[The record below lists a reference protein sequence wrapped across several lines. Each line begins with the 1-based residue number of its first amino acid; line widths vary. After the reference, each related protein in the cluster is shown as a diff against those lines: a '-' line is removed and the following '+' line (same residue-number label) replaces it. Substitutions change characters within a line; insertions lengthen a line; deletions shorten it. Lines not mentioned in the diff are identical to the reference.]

1 MNSQT
6 VLKIEGDRVW
16 TILSAFV
23 TSTLVS
29 FPSSAIASPI
39 DALTSNQ
46 RESTQLFV
54 SFNPS
59 ERCYTHLDTF
69 DNKGVSDDTPDH
81 HLCEWHFSTPSA
93 ATAPSHGLIPT
104 VELSSGGIV
113 TPDPD
118 LENLRREIPHLLSS
132 SHPGAIA
139 QTTIPASDRG
149 HELSNDSMNDSSG
162 DSRETPDDSI
172 EDSIESD
179 NSVEQLDLDPALVED
194 SPVFQR
200 WLEEIPDIAS
210 DIDRDP
216 SFRTR
221 LRLGYVDVWSAD
233 DGEGFTVGIED
244 VFLGQTG
251 LTLSADYQ
259 STFDG
264 EHESVGANLRY
275 YILPLGHYVNIAPQV
290 GYRNLDVEGFATDGL
305 DLGIRVIA
313 VPSRTGAA
321 DISVSQ
327 RWVNPGS
334 DRHEVSLTTLTF
346 GYAVTQRL
354 RVSTEF
360 EWQKNPDDTDR
371 RLGIVLEW
379 ML

>member
-6 VLKIEGDRVW
+6 ISKIRSNRVW

-23 TSTLVS
+23 TSILVS
-29 FPSSAIASPI
+29 SSLRAIASPV

-46 RESTQLFV
+46 RESTQLFA

-59 ERCYTHLDTF
+59 ERCYNRLDTS
-69 DNKGVSDDTPDH
+69 DNNGVGDDTPDH
-81 HLCEWHFSTPSA
+81 HRCEWHFSTPSVV
-93 ATAPSHGLIPT
+93 TAPSHGLMST
-104 VELSSGGIV
+104 VELSRGSIV
-113 TPDPD
+113 TSAPDFED
-118 LENLRREIPHLLSS
+118 LRRAIPHSLSPS
-132 SHPGAIA
+132 PLEAIA
-139 QTTIPASDRG
+139 QTTAPASDRG
-149 HELSNDSMNDSSG
+149 HELSNDLMNDSSG
-162 DSRETPDDSI
+162 ESRETPDDSM
-172 EDSIESD
+172 ENSTESE
-179 NSVEQLDLDPALVED
+179 NAAEQFDLDPALVED

-221 LRLGYVDVWSAD
+221 LRLGYMDMWSAD

-264 EHESVGANLRY
+264 EHESVGAHLRY
-275 YILPLGHYVNIAPQV
+275 YILPLGRYVNIAPQV
-290 GYRNLDVEGFATDGL
+290 GYRNLDAEGFATDGL

-313 VPSRTGAA
+313 VLSRTGAA

-360 EWQKNPDDTDR
+360 QWQRIPDDTDG